1 MDGFYVAKLKKM
13 SNTIPKNVN
22 DLKEVVDDSQKRK
35 VEKEDLVAFDDEE
48 DEQYIKETFQKK
60 KKLQKKQ

>member
-1 MDGFYVAKLKKM
+1 VAKLKKM